1 MISIP
6 LSLAIG
12 LALLHFTGFSLNQLS
27 IAGFVLA
34 LGLLVDDSIVVVE
47 NISRY
52 LRAGYSRIEAAI
64 AATDQIA
71 LAVIGCTA
79 TLLFA
84 FLPLLFLPEGV
95 GMFIRSL
102 PAAVLYTVLAS
113 LLVALTVIP
122 FLSSRLLTAGGD
134 GGHGNRV
141 LSILMAG
148 IHRIYAPALKFALAH
163 PRTHAARGPR
173 LDARCARPRAGDGH
187 ERVSPGGHPAV
198 PHCDRDA
205 GRRQHR
211 RHRSRAALRG
221 APSSPARGGPARASR
236 TSGVATRAFTTT
248 SSRRRPNATS
258 PTCSSSSIAS
268 NRAARHNCS
277 RTCGRPSPSIRA
289 RASLVDSYANGP
301 PIEAP
306 IEIGVAGPGA
316 GPAARGGGAGADR
329 DRGDTGHA
337 RRRQPAAA
345 ATHRSRPAGGCAA
358 KRR

>member
-52 LRAGYSRIEAAI
+52 LRRGYSRIEAAI

-95 GMFIRSL
+95 GIFIRSL

-122 FLSSRLLTAGGD
+122 FLSSRLLTARRRRRARQSRAQD
-134 GGHGNRV
+134 PHGGHSPH
-141 LSILMAG
+141 L
-148 IHRIYAPALKFALAH
+148 
-163 PRTHAARGPR
+163 
-173 LDARCARPRAGDGH
+173 RAGT
-187 ERVSPGGHPAV
+187 RV
-198 PHCDRDA
+198 
-205 GRRQHR
+205 
-211 RHRSRAALRG
+211 
-221 APSSPARGGPARASR
+221 
-236 TSGVATRAFTTT
+236 
-248 SSRRRPNATS
+248 
-258 PTCSSSSIAS
+258 
-268 NRAARHNCS
+268 
-277 RTCGRPSPSIRA
+277 RA
-289 RASLVDSYANGP
+289 RASA
-301 PIEAP
+301 EH
-306 IEIGVAGPGA
+306 
-316 GPAARGGGAGADR
+316 AA
-329 DRGDTGHA
+329 
-337 RRRQPAAA
+337 
-345 ATHRSRPAGGCAA
+345 SRPSP
-358 KRR
+358 